1 MVGVPTTS
9 SAKRGSSMSNNT
21 VTSEIHDRTADL
33 SVATAGLIA
42 GIGLL
47 LMAVISFVALPILE
61 GFAVPGDAAATA
73 SNIAANET
81 QFRGAIAG
89 VLFIIVLDVV
99 VAWALYVFLSP
110 VSRSLS
116 LLAMSFRLV
125 YAAVFAAAL
134 ADLLTIVTL
143 LNGAGAE
150 IDPAQLHTLVAL
162 NYDAF
167 MNGWD
172 LVLAISGFH
181 LLVVGYLVLR
191 SKYVPNVVGGL
202 LVLAGLGYIVDNF
215 AVVLLEGYSFEL
227 TMFTFVGEVV
237 LLVWLLYRGRTIEHP
252 GTVGHPK

>member
-1 MVGVPTTS
+1 
-9 SAKRGSSMSNNT
+9 MSNNVVASQT
-21 VTSEIHDRTADL
+21 QDRAADV

-47 LMAVISFVALPILE
+47 LMAVVSFVALPILE
-61 GFAVPGDAAATA
+61 GFAVPGDATATA

-99 VAWALYVFLSP
+99 VAWALYVFLRP
-110 VSRSLS
+110 VSQSLS
-116 LLAMSFRLV
+116 LLAMSLRLV

-134 ADLLTIVTL
+134 ADLLTVVTL
-143 LNGAGAE
+143 LNGAGPE
-150 IDPAQLHTLVAL
+150 IDPGQLHVLVAL
-162 NYDAF
+162 NYGAF

-191 SKYVPNVVGGL
+191 SRYVPNVVGGL
-202 LVLAGLGYIVDNF
+202 IVVAGLGYIVDNF
-215 AVVLLEGYSFEL
+215 AIVLLEGYSLEL

-237 LLVWLLYRGRTIEHP
+237 LLVWLLYRGRTIKHP
-252 GTVGHPK
+252 RTAEQSN